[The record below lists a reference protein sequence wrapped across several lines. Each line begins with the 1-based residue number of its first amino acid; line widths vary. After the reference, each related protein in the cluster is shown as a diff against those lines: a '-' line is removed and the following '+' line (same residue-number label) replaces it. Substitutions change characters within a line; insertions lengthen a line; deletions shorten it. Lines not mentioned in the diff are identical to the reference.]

1 MALKQADRLESNN
14 PKAYGVVKATEVSG
28 HKSVRNLDDL
38 YSIADCI
45 LSDSKTNENS
55 DAIGQ
60 TWYVVGSSCSYR
72 LIDWETRNTAS
83 GWRRIDS
90 ADNVDSVIS
99 QVNTNTEAIGII
111 NGTGTGSISKA
122 IADLKAELL
131 GTNVDEEFDNLSKIE
146 SKIKALQE
154 SLRGSI
160 LPGEGID
167 ISTSSDGDITIS
179 AISEIDDVTEEA
191 VNNRTWSIKK
201 LKETLKVQSILN
213 GSGTTVENTSGVV
226 KVNISV
232 DDKSIKL
239 NESGQLSIDMVD
251 GGMY

>member
-1 MALKQADRLESNN
+1 MALRQADRLESNN

-38 YSIADCI
+38 YTIADCI
-45 LSDSKTNENS
+45 LSDSKSNENS

-60 TWYVVGSSCSYR
+60 TWYVIDSSCSYR
-72 LIDWETRNTAS
+72 LIDWEARNTS
-83 GWRRIDS
+83 TGWRRIDT

-131 GTNVDEEFDNLSKIE
+131 GKATEEFNNFEKIE
-146 SKIKALQE
+146 NKIKTLQD
-154 SLRGSI
+154 SLKNSI
-160 LPGEGID
+160 LPGEGIEF
-167 ISTSSDGDITIS
+167 TETNEGEITIS
-179 AISEIDDVTEEA
+179 AVSEIDDVTEEA

-232 DDKSIKL
+232 DNESIKL
-239 NESGQLSIDMVD
+239 NDEGKLSIDLVD